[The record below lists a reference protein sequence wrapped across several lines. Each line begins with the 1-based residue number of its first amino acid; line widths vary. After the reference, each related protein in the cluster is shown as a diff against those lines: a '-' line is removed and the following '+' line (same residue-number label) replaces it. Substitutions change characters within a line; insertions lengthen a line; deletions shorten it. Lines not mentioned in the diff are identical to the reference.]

1 MLNSGFRERV
11 LLPLTLLVT
20 SMDSQGAVS
29 RQERFPLSQSH
40 SSAKSET
47 KCLLSQPYSL
57 SNVRN
62 KVSSLP
68 APFPQQS
75 PKESVF
81 SPSPIPSAMSETKCL
96 LSQPHSL
103 SKVRNKVSSLPASFP
118 QQSPKQS
125 SVPAPFPQQSPKQ
138 SVFSPSLI
146 PSAKSETIFCPSP
159 IPSAKS
165 ETKCLLSQPH
175 SLSKVRNKVST
186 AGRTSSGR

>member
-20 SMDSQGAVS
+20 NVDSQGAVS
-29 RQERFPLSQSH
+29 RQERFPLSQSQ
-40 SSAKSET
+40 SSAKSERKCLLSKPHSLSKVRKKVSSLSAPFPQQSPKESVFSPSPIPSAKSKR
-47 KCLLSQPYSL
+47 KCLLSQPHSL
-57 SNVRN
+57 SKVRK

-81 SPSPIPSAMSETKCL
+81 SPSPIPSAKSKCL

-103 SKVRNKVSSLPASFP
+103 S
-118 QQSPKQS
+118 
-125 SVPAPFPQQSPKQ
+125 
-138 SVFSPSLI
+138 
-146 PSAKSETIFCPSP
+146 E
-159 IPSAKS
+159 
-165 ETKCLLSQPH
+165 
-175 SLSKVRNKVST
+175 VRNKVST